1 MNIDDI
7 LDLIDETLED
17 TIAVPL
23 SKKRM
28 VDVDLLHEH
37 IDDIR
42 LNMPAEIRQ
51 ARSIVN
57 DRKDII
63 EVAKREGE
71 TIIRTAEAKAASLVE
86 QEQVVKDASKRAAEI
101 LHAANVQARDMKNS
115 TENYCDKILKDLE
128 DQMAKSSAELR
139 TIRTTLRK
147 RKSK

>member
-28 VDVDLLHEH
+28 VDVDQLHEY

-63 EVAKREGE
+63 EIAKKEGE
-71 TIIRTAEAKAASLVE
+71 GIIRTAEAKAASLVN
-86 QEQVVKDASKRAAEI
+86 QEQVVKD
-101 LHAANVQARDMKNS
+101 AANVQARDMKNS

-147 RKSK
+147 RKGR

>member
-28 VDVDLLHEH
+28 VDVDLLHEY
-37 IDDIR
+37 INDVR

-51 ARSIVN
+51 AKTIVN

-63 EVAKREGE
+63 EIAKKEGE
-71 TIIRTAEAKAASLVE
+71 GLIRTAEAKAASLVN

-147 RKSK
+147 RKGR

>member
-1 MNIDDI
+1 MNIDEI

-17 TIAVPL
+17 TMAVPL

-28 VDVDLLHEH
+28 VDIELMHEY

-51 ARSIVN
+51 ARAIVN
-57 DRKDII
+57 DRKDIV
-63 EVAKREGE
+63 EVAKKEAE
-71 TIIRTAEAKAASLVE
+71 DIIRAAEKRAMAMIE

-101 LHAANVQARDMKNS
+101 LHNANVQSRDMKNS

-147 RKSK
+147 RK